1 MSVYYRKS
9 TNIIAAGATLRIT
22 RQGSFFH
29 VIEAD
34 EAFSVGF
41 DNNGLS
47 PFFAGLEYEVPDG
60 TAFTSVQIENTSSDD
75 LTISFGIGSG
85 GVRDGRLT
93 VTGRLK
99 VVDTDGNS
107 FAENIAAIEAA
118 ATAPDTFTTGA
129 TVSAGNGATSLMAAA
144 NASRSEVILVNTDDD
159 KMIYIG
165 GASGASAAQGIPLL
179 AGQSLTLTTSAAIY
193 ARNDSGG
200 AVAVAV
206 AELERS

>member
-1 MSVYYRKS
+1 MSVSYRKS

-34 EAFSVGF
+34 KAFSVGF
-41 DNNGLS
+41 NNNGLS

-93 VTGRLK
+93 VTGKLK
-99 VVDTDGNS
+99 VEDTDGNS
-107 FAENIAAIEAA
+107 FAQNIAAIDAA

-129 TVSAGNGATSLMAAA
+129 AVSAGNGATSLIAAA
-144 NASRSEVILVNTDDD
+144 NASRSEVILVNTDAE
-159 KMIYIG
+159 KMVYIG
-165 GASGASAAQGIPLL
+165 GASGATAAQGIPLQ
-179 AGQSLTLTTSAAIY
+179 AGQSITLQTSAAIY

-206 AELERS
+206 AELGRS